1 MKKAPLLPEEVI
13 VWYIIPAIRRELTV
27 TLYKKGLKQ
36 SEIAKLLNLT
46 NAAVSQYLKAKRATT
61 IKFDDETLKILEE
74 AAESI
79 LENDDLENLIRQIE
93 NIINYLRKTRK
104 ICKIHSDLNNRIP
117 DECTACI

>member
-13 VWYIIPAIRRELTV
+13 VWYIIPAIRRELTII
-27 TLYKKGLKQ
+27 LYKKGLKQ
-36 SEIAKLLNLT
+36 SKIAKLLNLT

-61 IKFDDETLKILEE
+61 IKFDDETLKELNK

-93 NIINYLRKTRK
+93 NVITFIKETRK
-104 ICKIHSDLNNRIP
+104 ICDIHSELNTNIP
-117 DECTACI
+117 ENCSACI